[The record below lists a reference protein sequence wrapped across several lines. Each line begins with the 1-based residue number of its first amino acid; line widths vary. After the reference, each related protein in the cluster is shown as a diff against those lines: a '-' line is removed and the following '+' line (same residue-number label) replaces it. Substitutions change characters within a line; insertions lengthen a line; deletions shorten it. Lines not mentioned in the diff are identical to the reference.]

1 MDPQILV
8 NCSYI
13 FLAAGIILLI
23 LTVVLFFK
31 FGIIGII
38 RAEAAER
45 KEAAESGN
53 ESYYNRVVSQIHK
66 DASPENA
73 NGSGNDPAGDNMTTE
88 EKRSYTVQNPKK
100 KKKSPDP
107 ALSVP
112 EGSPV
117 PVAQEPDD
125 EQSDASITPGCDSIT
140 VVVSGN
146 RNKNDPGETVV
157 TPRNK
162 KRDLKDDDFFIVD
175 DIIVIHG
182 DPHAI
187 K

>member
-66 DASPENA
+66 DAGSEDA
-73 NGSGNDPAGDNMTTE
+73 NESGNDPAEDNNTTE
-88 EKRSYTVQNPKK
+88 GKRSYTVQNPKK
-100 KKKSPDP
+100 KKRVPDP
-107 ALSVP
+107 VLPVP
-112 EGSPV
+112 EEAPITD
-117 PVAQEPDD
+117 AQEPDD
-125 EQSDASITPGCDSIT
+125 EQSDASIT

-146 RNKNDPGETVV
+146 RNNNDTGETVV

-162 KRDLKDDDFFIVD
+162 KRDLNDDDFFIVD